1 MKTPVANTND
11 PVVERNI
18 SRSDMD
24 IVIAVSDKIPELN
37 VVPTILS
44 TIQVLE
50 ASIVDKAGEIAAN
63 TLIIQSETPTIVSNA
78 ASALASKNAAGLS
91 EINASNSE
99 SVATMKAS
107 EASVSATSAS
117 IGATTSTTQAG
128 NATWFD
134 KRLCCLLKR
143 LEHNHCN
150 ESLGE

>member
-11 PVVERNI
+11 PAVERNI

-37 VVPTILS
+37 AVPAILS
-44 TIQVLE
+44 TLQVLE
-50 ASIVDKAGEIAAN
+50 ASIVDKASEVAAN
-63 TLIIQSETPTIVSNA
+63 ILIVQSEITNTISNA

-117 IGATTSTTQAG
+117 TSATTSTTQVGIA
-128 NATWFD
+128 ATS
-134 KRLCCLLKR
+134 K
-143 LEHNHCN
+143 
-150 ESLGE
+150 